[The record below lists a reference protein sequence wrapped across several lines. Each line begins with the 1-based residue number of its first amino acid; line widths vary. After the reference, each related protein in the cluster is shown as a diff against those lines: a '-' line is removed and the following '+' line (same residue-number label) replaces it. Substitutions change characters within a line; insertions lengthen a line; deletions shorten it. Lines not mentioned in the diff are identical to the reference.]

1 MPVSPL
7 ILAIVSKKGG
17 VGKTTSAVHF
27 AAHLAQRGMNTLLV
41 DGDALRSATDWSRSG
56 SMPYKVDGTAALI
69 TASRYDAVVIDSE
82 AAPSDAEII
91 TLAEHSSM
99 LVLPTVPEYQSVSGM
114 LQTVKVLD
122 KAGIPRNRLAV
133 LITMDTRTGTA
144 TEEAREALSEAG
156 LTVLNQ
162 TIRDTV
168 AFRHASGGGLLVRD
182 TRSPA
187 GKMAWLDYERATDEL
202 LAGAEG

>member
-1 MPVSPL
+1 
-7 ILAIVSKKGG
+7 
-17 VGKTTSAVHF
+17 
-27 AAHLAQRGMNTLLV
+27 
-41 DGDALRSATDWSRSG
+41 
-56 SMPYKVDGTAALI
+56 MPYKVDGTAALI